1 MVQQMCYGSQ
11 GKERQVNKEIWFC
24 ALVWI
29 GMWMGGC
36 SQNFSADEPEAAM
49 SKHGFKPMGEA
60 VSNRVGDREQLGPLR
75 AQAPEGWGAQ
85 KPSSSMRV
93 AQYGLPGPAGEATL
107 GIFYFGPGQGG
118 GIEANIERWYG
129 QFKAEDNSSPREK
142 ARRWI
147 KQVGDIEVTLVD
159 ISGTFSGGM
168 GSVETQAGYRML
180 GAIASHR
187 SGLVFFKLI
196 GPGETVGRWEESFDR
211 YLEGLEADQDKN

>member
-1 MVQQMCYGSQ
+1 MVQQMCYGNQ
-11 GKERQVNKEIWFC
+11 GKELQVNKGIWFC
-24 ALVWI
+24 ALAWI
-29 GMWMGGC
+29 GVWMGGC
-36 SQNFSADEPEAAM
+36 SQNFSADEPETAM
-49 SKHGFKPMGEA
+49 SKHGFKPMDGA
-60 VSNRVGDREQLGPLR
+60 VSNGVGDREQLGPLS
-75 AQAPEGWGAQ
+75 AQAPEGWVAQ

-118 GIEANIERWYG
+118 GIDANIERWYG
-129 QFKAEDNSSPREK
+129 QFKGEDGSSPSEQ
-142 ARRWI
+142 ARRWN

-159 ISGTFSGGM
+159 ISGIFSGGM

-196 GPGETVGRWEESFDR
+196 GPSETVGRWEESFNR
-211 YLEGLEADQDKN
+211 YLEGLEVDQEKI